1 MAMLNN
7 QMVIS
12 GVVKIPAQLFYLNP
26 DMRAFYGDIAGY
38 MTNNLVLGCPEMVQF
53 CRDGPMDP
61 PDLRQCSFMGK
72 MIF

>member
-26 DMRAFYGDIAGY
+26 DMRDLAACSLA
-38 MTNNLVLGCPEMVQF
+38 T
-53 CRDGPMDP
+53 RDA
-61 PDLRQCSFMGK
+61 Q
-72 MIF
+72 